1 MCGIFGVI
9 SADKSKVKLGRLS
22 QGVIGAIL
30 ESERRGKDSS
40 GVLSIMKDEVIVAK
54 SPNRAKYL
62 VKTEEFKQTLMS
74 SEESLRKGDAFAFFG
89 HTRMATHG
97 SAESEVDNQPVI
109 KDQRIIL
116 HNGIII
122 NCDQIYRTNP
132 ELKRTFE
139 VDSEVFLSLVDNYHH
154 KGLSEHQAVVKA
166 FSQCK
171 GANTFVYFSLN
182 SKQVFFI
189 TSNGSL
195 YFAADNEHGLFIFAS
210 EKQTLDN
217 LLSSQEY
224 VNKRIITQQLSINQ
238 PMIVSLES
246 GKIEAGI
253 EGEDRK
259 FDDATIFRVLK
270 ILPSGK
276 QAQSNSIK
284 TSSSILVL
292 KPLEHFYEKIQD
304 PKQNN
309 RCASCLLPTNYPFL
323 TFNDKGLCSF
333 CTNYV
338 PFPIQ
343 GIDRLRERILQNR
356 DSRSLLPISGG
367 RDSCYALHL
376 ANQELGLT
384 PVAFTYDWGFVTDV
398 ARRNISRM
406 CGELGVEHILVAA
419 DLEKKRSNVRMNV
432 VAWLKK
438 PNLGMVPLFMAG
450 DKTFFHHAS
459 LIKKELDLPIALF
472 GMNRFEPAGFK
483 TGFAGIAESK
493 RYAKTF
499 DISKINK
506 LKLLSFYA
514 SQSITNPR
522 YLNSSLVDSLAG
534 LYSYYFAKMDYLQVF
549 DYIPWKEEEVIRTL
563 QDLYG
568 WEGSTDSKNTWR
580 IGDASAP
587 FYNYLYLYFAG
598 FTENDVY
605 LSNLIRDGQISRA
618 QALVR
623 LQEYNPPDSSGFIK
637 YCDLIGLDAQTIL
650 DRVHSFKGFA
660 DSFA

>member
-1 MCGIFGVI
+1 MCGIFGI
-9 SADKSKVKLGRLS
+9 IALSKSEVKLAGFSR
-22 QGVIGAIL
+22 GVVGAIL

-40 GVLSIMKDEVIVAK
+40 GVLSITRKEVIVAK
-54 SPNRAKYL
+54 SPGRAKHL
-62 VKTEEFKQTLMS
+62 VKTAEFKQTIS
-74 SEESLRKGDAFAFFG
+74 SAEESLRNGDSFAFFG

-97 SAESEVDNQPVI
+97 SAESENDNQPVI
-109 KDQRIIL
+109 KDHRIVL

-122 NCDQIYRTNP
+122 NCDQIYTANP
-132 ELKRTFE
+132 ELTRNFE
-139 VDSEVFLSLVDNYHH
+139 VDTEVFLSLIDNYCQN
-154 KGLSEHQAVVKA
+154 GLSEQQAVIKA
-166 FSQCK
+166 FSLCK

-182 SKQVFFI
+182 SKQVYFI

-195 YFAADNEHGLFIFAS
+195 HFATDTERGIFIFAS
-210 EKQTLDN
+210 EKQTLSN
-217 LLSSQEY
+217 LLSSQEF
-224 VNKRIITQQLSINQ
+224 VNEGIAIQQLSLNTS
-238 PMIVSLES
+238 MAVSLEG
-246 GKIEAGI
+246 GKIEI
-253 EGEDRK
+253 EAESGDYNSYDSK
-259 FDDATIFRVLK
+259 FSRILK
-270 ILPSGK
+270 ILPNRK
-276 QAQSNSIK
+276 HTESNSFRTIR
-284 TSSSILVL
+284 SISAY
-292 KPLEHFYEKIQD
+292 KPLEQFYEKVAD
-304 PKQNN
+304 LTQNT

-323 TFNDKGLCSF
+323 TFNGKGICGF
-333 CTNYV
+333 CTSYE
-338 PFPIQ
+338 PFTIQ
-343 GIDRLRERILQNR
+343 GIDKLREKILDNR
-356 DSRSLLPISGG
+356 DPRSLLPISGG

-376 ANQELGLT
+376 AKRELGIT
-384 PVAFTYDWGFVTDV
+384 PIGFTYDWGFVTDV

-438 PNLGMVPLFMAG
+438 PHLGMVPLFMAG

-459 LIKKELDLPIALF
+459 LIKKELDLPLALF

-483 TGFAGIAESK
+483 TGFAGITELKS
-493 RYAKTF
+493 YAKTF

-522 YLNSSLVDSLAG
+522 YLNSSLIDSLAG
-534 LYSYYFAKMDYLQVF
+534 LYSYYFKKMDYLQVF
-549 DYIPWKEEEVIRTL
+549 DYIPWKEEEVLVAL
-563 QDLYG
+563 QEQYG
-568 WEGSTDSKNTWR
+568 WERSMDTKNTWR

-605 LSNLIRDGQISRA
+605 LSNLIRDGQISRT

-623 LQEYNPPDSSGFIK
+623 LYEYNFPDTVGFIK
-637 YCDLIGLDAQTIL
+637 YCELIGLDAQTVL
-650 DRVHSFKGFA
+650 NRVHSFRGFA